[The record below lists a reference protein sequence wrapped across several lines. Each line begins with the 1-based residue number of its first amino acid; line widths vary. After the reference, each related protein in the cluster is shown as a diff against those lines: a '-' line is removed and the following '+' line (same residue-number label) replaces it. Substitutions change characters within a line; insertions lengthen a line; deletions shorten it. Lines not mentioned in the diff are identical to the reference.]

1 MIGIILG
8 ALLIMCMR
16 ICDVTIDT
24 IRLIL
29 VVQGRKYLAG
39 IAGFFEILIWI
50 FAIRYVMQH
59 LDVILNLFGY
69 ATGFGLGNVIGITI
83 EQKIGFGFAQ
93 LNVISRHFTD
103 EIANE
108 LRKMRHGVTILP
120 AEGGTGGVSIIVV
133 ITPRK
138 VQRQVIS
145 LIESIDNKAFITVQ
159 HSVPYRGF
167 MHGGKSKR

>member
-1 MIGIILG
+1 MMVSIILG

-69 ATGFGLGNVIGITI
+69 ATGFGLGNIIGITI

-103 EIANE
+103 KIATE
-108 LRKMRHGVTILP
+108 LRKLRHGVTILP
-120 AEGGTGGVSIIVV
+120 AEGGAGGISIIVV

-138 VQRQVIS
+138 VQKKVIQ
-145 LIESIDNKAFITVQ
+145 LIESIDSKAFITVQ
-159 HSVPYRGF
+159 NSVPYRGF
-167 MHGGKSKR
+167 MHGGRK

>member
-39 IAGFFEILIWI
+39 IAGFFEVLIWI

-69 ATGFGLGNVIGITI
+69 ATGFALGNILGITI

-103 EIANE
+103 QIATE
-108 LRKMRHGVTILP
+108 LRKLKHGVTILP
-120 AEGGTGGVSIIVV
+120 AEGGAGGVSVIVV
-133 ITPRK
+133 IIPRK
-138 VQRQVIS
+138 IQRQVIE
-145 LIESIDNKAFITVQ
+145 LIESIDDKAFITVQ
-159 HSVPYRGF
+159 HSLPYRGF
-167 MHGGKSKR
+167 MSG